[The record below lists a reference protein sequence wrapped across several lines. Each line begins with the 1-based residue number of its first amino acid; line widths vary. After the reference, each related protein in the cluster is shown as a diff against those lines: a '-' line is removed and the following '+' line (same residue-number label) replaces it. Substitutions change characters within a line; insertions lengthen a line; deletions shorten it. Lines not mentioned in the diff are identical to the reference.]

1 MGASFVNVEIRQQ
14 VKSLNLRILIIN
26 YIKNQNYE

>member
-1 MGASFVNVEIRQQ
+1 MGVSFVNVEIRQQ

-26 YIKNQNYE
+26 FIKNQKL